1 MNDEKIRM
9 LKIIKSECE
18 TIIDEA
24 EDFDPKVDD
33 DFAERASHCANEIIN
48 FADTLINL
56 ENVQKT
62 LKKN

>member
-9 LKIIKSECE
+9 LRIIKAECE

-24 EDFDPKVDD
+24 KDFDPKVDD
-33 DFAERASHCANEIIN
+33 DFGERATECAHEVIS

-56 ENVQKT
+56 EYVQKT